1 MSELIWQQAAGH
13 DVIGEVVALARAC
26 LTVDGGMPLAADEG
40 FVRHRYAG
48 PVTTTTT
55 VRSPDGQLVAV
66 SAVRATSAGGGGAAT
81 ATGMVHPRWRR
92 RGIGA
97 QLLDRALET
106 AQAVADGST
115 PTGSP
120 DHAGRVSVE
129 TESLTPAVAQL
140 FASRGLRQVFA
151 EDVMRFDL
159 RGPGVGEAPAAGAP
173 AAGEASAAG
182 GAEAPDAGGGE
193 GPDGAGAPGPGA
205 AEAREVRAAVAVPS
219 AVWPAG
225 TRLAD
230 WTDETASRFFAVY
243 AASFR
248 DRPGFPGWSAEQWIS
263 WTVDDGF
270 RPDWSVVATVPDVG
284 DAGFVTCADGWII
297 QVGVVPA
304 ARGRGLGAALIGEA
318 LRRMSADGA
327 REALLDVNVD
337 NPAGEL
343 YRRLGFTVLGRRAR
357 FERPTV

>member
-1 MSELIWQQAAGH
+1 VAELTWQTAGD
-13 DVIGEVVALARAC
+13 DVLGEVAALARAC
-26 LTVDGGMPLAADEG
+26 LTVDGGMPLAADEE
-40 FVRHRYAG
+40 FLRRRYAG
-48 PVTTTTT
+48 PQTTTTT
-55 VRSPDGQLVAV
+55 VRASDGQLIAV
-66 SAVRATSAGGGGAAT
+66 SAVRPASAGGDGGAA
-81 ATGMVHPRWRR
+81 ATGLVDPRWRG

-106 AQAVADGST
+106 AQAMADGLT
-115 PTGSP
+115 PAGSP
-120 DHAGRVSVE
+120 RRAGRVSVE

-151 EDVMRFDL
+151 EDIMRFDFTT
-159 RGPGVGEAPAAGAP
+159 
-173 AAGEASAAG
+173 SAA
-182 GAEAPDAGGGE
+182 AAARDGGG
-193 GPDGAGAPGPGA
+193 
-205 AEAREVRAAVAVPS
+205 AEAREVRAAAVAVPS
-219 AVWPAG
+219 PVWPAG

-230 WTDETASRFFAVY
+230 WTDETAPRFFAVY

-270 RPDWSVVATVPDVG
+270 RPDWSVLATVPEVG
-284 DAGFVTCADGWII
+284 DAGFVTCAEGWII

-304 ARGRGLGAALIGEA
+304 ARGRGLGAALVGEA
-318 LRRMSADGA
+318 LRRMGADGA

-357 FERPTV
+357 FERPTQ